1 MTGSATGAPE
11 MNAAGK
17 LAVVFGGS
25 GFIGRN
31 VVRELARRGW
41 RVRVAVRRPHLAQ
54 FLRPMGAVGQVQLA
68 QANVR
73 HRGSV
78 AEALKGA
85 DAVVNLVGILFESG
99 AQRFDAVQAGGA
111 AVIAELAAKAG
122 VETMAHVSA
131 IGADPGSDSRYARTK
146 GEAEEAVRRFMPS
159 AAVLRPSVVFGP
171 EDDFFNKFATM
182 STFSPAL
189 PLIGGGRTKF
199 QPVYVDDVADAVC
212 AALMRPE
219 ARGETYEL
227 GGPRVYSF
235 KALLQLMLEE
245 TGRKRILA
253 PLPFPLAG
261 LIGLGGQIAG
271 ALPFVEPPLT
281 ADQVKLLKHD
291 NVVSQEGVKT
301 LADLGIAPKTVE
313 SILPSYMVRYR
324 KYGQFAEK
332 SA

>member
-1 MTGSATGAPE
+1 MTDNTTGSAS
-11 MNAAGK
+11 GK

-31 VVRELARRGW
+31 VVRELAKRGW

-54 FLRPMGAVGQVQLA
+54 FLRPMGAVGQIQLA
-68 QANVR
+68 QANIR

-99 AQRFDAVQAGGA
+99 SQRFDTVQAAGA
-111 AVIAELAAKAG
+111 STIAELASGAG
-122 VETMAHVSA
+122 VENMVHVSA
-131 IGADPGSDSRYARTK
+131 IGADEESGSLYAHTK
-146 GEAEEAVRRFMPS
+146 GEAEAAVRRFVPS
-159 AAVLRPSVVFGP
+159 STILRPSIVFGP

-182 STFSPAL
+182 STFTPAL
-189 PLIGGGRTKF
+189 PLIGGGKTKF
-199 QPVYVDDVADAVC
+199 QPVYVDDIADAVC
-212 AALMRPE
+212 EALARPE

-227 GGPRVYSF
+227 GGPRIFSF
-235 KALLQLMLEE
+235 KELLELMLEE

-253 PLPFPLAG
+253 PLPFPIAS
-261 LIGLGGQIAG
+261 LIGLACQIAG

-281 ADQVKLLKHD
+281 ADQVKLLEQD
-291 NVVSQEGVKT
+291 NVVDEGGGVKT
-301 LADLGIAPKTVE
+301 LADLGITPCTVE
-313 SILPSYMVRYR
+313 AILPSYMVRYR
-324 KYGQFAEK
+324 KYGQFTEK